1 MIFDSL
7 SSIAE
12 GLWDIGGSVFTDV
25 ASGLA
30 KSFISPN
37 KTKGSG
43 GSGKSKLGLLQEER
57 RQRLAKLNLMQQYA
71 ENIKEG
77 LPLESLS
84 RPDKSAHKDAM
95 RHRDRAL
102 NDMQKL
108 LQFTSKEKEVLRKH
122 LNKEG
127 GITMEDVVTLTGEVD
142 VDSRPT
148 NRDDTIL
155 QGAGAIYSA

>member
-77 LPLESLS
+77 LPL
-84 RPDKSAHKDAM
+84 DKSAHKDAM

>member
-7 SSIAE
+7 TSIAE
-12 GLWDIGGSVFTDV
+12 GLWDLGGNVLTSV

-30 KSFISPN
+30 ESFISPN

-43 GSGKSKLGLLQEER
+43 RSGGSKLGLLQEER
-57 RQRLAKLNLMQQYA
+57 RQRLAKLNLMQQYV

-95 RHRDRAL
+95 GHRDRAL
-102 NDMQKL
+102 DNMQRL
-108 LQFTSKEKEVLRKH
+108 LQFTSKEKEVLKKH

-127 GITMEDVVTLTGEVD
+127 GITMEDVVALTGEVD
-142 VDSRPT
+142 VDVRPT
-148 NRDDTIL
+148 NIDDTIYRH
-155 QGAGAIYSA
+155 A